1 MQGSRLKSARVCMQV
16 GNKMDMDSDRIVSQE
31 GARAFAQAKQIHY
44 IETSAKE
51 NLCVSEMFE
60 LVASSILDKVTHM

>member
-1 MQGSRLKSARVCMQV
+1 
-16 GNKMDMDSDRIVSQE
+16 MDMDGDRIVTQE

-60 LVASSILDKVTHM
+60 LVASSILDRVTHV